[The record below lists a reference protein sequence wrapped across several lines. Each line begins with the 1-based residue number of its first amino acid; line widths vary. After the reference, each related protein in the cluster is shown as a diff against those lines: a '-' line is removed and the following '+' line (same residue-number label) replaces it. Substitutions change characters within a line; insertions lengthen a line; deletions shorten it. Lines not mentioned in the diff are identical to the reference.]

1 MTFTTII
8 KGWGNYPQQEAQLLT
23 PTSSASLST
32 FIKQEK
38 TLIARGM
45 GRSYGDSAN
54 GPKVIQTSY
63 YDHFVALDEKT
74 GKMTAE
80 AGITLREIL
89 KIIVSSGWFLP
100 VTPGTSYATLGG
112 AIASDVHGK
121 NHHILGTFGQQV
133 RSISIMLGT
142 GEVVTASEAQNTDLF
157 RATCGGMGLTGVI
170 LRATIQLFPIKSSLM
185 NQKIIK
191 ADCIE
196 AACKAFEENSS
207 ATYSVAWIDCLTNGK
222 KLGRSVLMLGE
233 HAENGDLEIDIK
245 DPISVPFS
253 TPPALLNSLIMKTFN
268 RAYWHKAKHNQTE
281 IVPLIPYFY
290 PLDILG
296 NWNKLYGKA
305 GFLQFQCVIPKEDGI
320 VNMRKLLTEI
330 TKSGEGSFLAVLK
343 QFGKANDY
351 FLSFPIE
358 GYTLALDFKLT
369 KTAIS
374 TLHKLEELV
383 LGMDGKIYLTK
394 DAVMQEKT
402 FKATYPK
409 WEEFEAVREKYGAI
423 GKFSSTQS
431 KRLGLA

>member
-1 MTFTTII
+1 MTSTSLI

-23 PTSSASLST
+23 PTSCATLSA

-38 TLIARGM
+38 NLIARGM

-74 GKMTAE
+74 GKLTAE

-89 KIIVSSGWFLP
+89 KIIVLRGWFLP
-100 VTPGTSYATLGG
+100 VIPGTSYATLGG

-121 NHHILGTFGQQV
+121 NHHVSGTFGQHV
-133 RSISIMLGT
+133 KSIDMMLGM
-142 GEVVTASEAQNTDLF
+142 GEVVTTSETKNPDLF
-157 RATCGGMGLTGVI
+157 HATCGGMGLTGVI
-170 LRATIQLFPIKSSLM
+170 LRATIQLFPIQSSLI
-185 NQKIIK
+185 NQKTIK
-191 ADCIE
+191 ADCVE
-196 AACKAFEENSS
+196 AACEAFEENRS
-207 ATYSVAWIDCLTNGK
+207 ATYSVAWIDCLTKGK

-233 HAENGDLEIDIK
+233 HVENGDLETDTR
-245 DPISVPFS
+245 DPISIPFH
-253 TPPALLNSLIMKTFN
+253 TPPALLNSLVMKTFN
-268 RAYWHKAKHNQTE
+268 SVYWHKSKHNQTK
-281 IVPLIPYFY
+281 IVPLFPYFF
-290 PLDILG
+290 PLDVVG
-296 NWNKLYGKA
+296 NWNKFYGKA

-320 VNMRKLLTEI
+320 SNMRKLLTEI

-343 QFGKANDY
+343 QFGKANDNL
-351 FLSFPIE
+351 LSFPIE

-383 LGMDGKIYLTK
+383 LGIDGKIYLTK

-423 GKFSSTQS
+423 GKFSSMQS